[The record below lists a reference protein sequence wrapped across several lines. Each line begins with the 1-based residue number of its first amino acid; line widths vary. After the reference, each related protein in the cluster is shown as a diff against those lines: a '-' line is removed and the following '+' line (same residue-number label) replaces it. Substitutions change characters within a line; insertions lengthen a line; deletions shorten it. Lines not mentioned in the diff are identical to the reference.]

1 MNEYINNLFKII
13 ELILNEFLEIIKTLE
28 QNNYIKILMFI
39 FIINISFIIIY
50 KFLRMAR
57 LDTEEDKENK
67 TAQKNIRLI
76 EKEYRYNF
84 RKKR

>member
-1 MNEYINNLFKII
+1 MTEYINNLFKII
-13 ELILNEFLEIIKTLE
+13 ELILNKFLIINKTLE

-50 KFLRMAR
+50 KFIKMAN
-57 LDTEEDKENK
+57 LETENDKEDKI
-67 TAQKNIRLI
+67 AQRNMRII